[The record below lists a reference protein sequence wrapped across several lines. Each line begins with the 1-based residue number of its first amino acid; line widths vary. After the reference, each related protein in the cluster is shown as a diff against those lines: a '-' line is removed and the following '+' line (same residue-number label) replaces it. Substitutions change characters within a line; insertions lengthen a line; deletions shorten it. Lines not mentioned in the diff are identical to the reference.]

1 MLPIVQLP
9 MFISFF
15 VGLKEMGSQYPG
27 FSSGGD
33 FWFPD
38 LTAPDSLL
46 ILPIVNSATFLL
58 MLELGSAEVQTNDSE
73 QMKNVLRVIGVA
85 MVPLTMSICNGVQV
99 YWVTSN
105 IFSILQA
112 LFLKNKSVKKQ
123 FGIPDIPAHL
133 SPTKLKNPVV
143 KVMEVIARERARN
156 DSAQAEIVDGFKPP
170 PPPPSVSSSA
180 KVKLHDLPP
189 KFKK

>member
-1 MLPIVQLP
+1 
-9 MFISFF
+9 MFLSFF

-38 LTAPDSLL
+38 LSAPDSLL
-46 ILPIVNSATFLL
+46 ILPVVNSATFLL
-58 MLELGSAEVQTNDSE
+58 MLELGSAEVQTNDSG
-73 QMKNVLRVIGVA
+73 QMKNILRILGVA
-85 MVPLTMSICNGVQV
+85 MVPLTMSICSGVQV

-105 IFSILQA
+105 IISIIQA
-112 LFLKNKSVKKQ
+112 LVLKNKSVKKIL
-123 FGIPDIPAHL
+123 GIPEIPAHHPSL
-133 SPTKLKNPVV
+133 KLKNPVV
-143 KVMEVIARERARN
+143 KVMEVIARERARS

-170 PPPPSVSSSA
+170 PPPPSVSSSPT
-180 KVKLHDLPP
+180 VKLHDLPP